1 MESNYSD
8 EVQDLYALF
17 LYSQELMNKMLGKRE
32 TLHSKWYI
40 GQAAFCFIACF
51 ESVGVALTFLPD
63 SPLESEF
70 EAPAFTSLAS
80 SARLIH
86 EGLYITTYLLADKS
100 EEESELQRLAWEYH
114 TEKKRL
120 IIVEAFSPEHP
131 DLDVL
136 RNHVAELKE
145 AFEAHELFEGLD
157 NNKKS
162 NVLQG
167 RTDRTMYR
175 SEIEDLLNIDTSY
188 LSSGFI
194 FLSQY
199 SHLTSYAAN
208 QVNAYGLQPDSI
220 PAGLSILV
228 RDILCKYSMI
238 VSRLAKAFGVEVPEN
253 ARQLIDHY
261 VGVIEALEVNF
272 AALDEDD
279 VNMGYNNAL

>member
-1 MESNYSD
+1 MESNYST
-8 EVQDLYALF
+8 EVQDLHALF
-17 LYSQELMNKMLGKRE
+17 LYSRKLMNETLGKRE
-32 TLHSKWYI
+32 ALYSKWYI

-51 ESVGVALTFLPD
+51 ESIGVALTFLPG
-63 SPLESEF
+63 SLLKSEF
-70 EAPAFTSLAS
+70 KAPAFTNLAS

-86 EGLYITTYLLADKS
+86 EGLYTTTYLLADKS

-136 RNHVAELKE
+136 RNHIAGLKE
-145 AFEAHELFEGLD
+145 ALEAHELFEGLD

-175 SEIEDLLNIDTSY
+175 SEIEDLLNIETSY
-188 LSSGFI
+188 LSSSFI

-208 QVNAYGLQPDSI
+208 QVNAHGLQPDSI
-220 PAGLSILV
+220 PAGLSIFV

-238 VSRLAKAFGVEVPEN
+238 VSKLTKALEVEVTEN
-253 ARQLIDHY
+253 ARQLIDYY
-261 VGVIEALEVNF
+261 VGVIETLEVDF

-279 VNMGYNNAL
+279 ASTGYNNAL